1 MKLALM
7 QPYLFPYIG
16 YFQLL
21 SQVDRFVFYDDV
33 NFIKNGWIN
42 RNRLGLNGTPKYFT
56 VPLNNASSF
65 QKICDVAITSTG
77 AWRRKLGESIRHAYS
92 RAPHFAEVSTL
103 VQRVFDTD
111 TCHIGQLA
119 KSSVRQVAD
128 YLDLSTEFVD
138 SSAIYGN
145 AGLHGAER
153 VLDICQLEQASDYY
167 NVPGG
172 RALYES
178 AAFTKHGVRLHFV
191 EPLPFKYAQ
200 NGSEFLPSL
209 SIIDVL
215 MYNEPSRAR
224 GLLARCTAAE

>member
-21 SQVDRFVFYDDV
+21 SQVERFVFYDDV

-42 RNRLGLNGTPKYFT
+42 RNRLSLNGAPQYFT
-56 VPLNNASSF
+56 VPLSNASPF
-65 QKICDVAITSTG
+65 QKIRDVAITPASG
-77 AWRRKLGESIRHAYS
+77 WRRKLGESIRHAYS
-92 RAPHFAEVSTL
+92 RAPHFATVSAL

-111 TCHIGQLA
+111 TLRIGELA
-119 KSSVRQVAD
+119 KTSVRQVAD
-128 YLDLSTEFVD
+128 YLDLATEFID
-138 SSAIYGN
+138 SSAPYGN
-145 AGLHGAER
+145 ADLHGMQR
-153 VLDICQLEQASDYY
+153 VLDICRIEHATDYY

-178 AAFTKHGVRLHFV
+178 AAFAERGVRLHFV
-191 EPLPFKYAQ
+191 EPLPFKYMQ
-200 NGSEFLPSL
+200 GGPDFLPSL

-215 MYNEPSRAR
+215 MYNDPARVR
-224 GLLARCTAAE
+224 GLLARCAAAA

>member
-42 RNRLGLNGTPKYFT
+42 RNRLGLNGEPMYFT
-56 VPLNNASSF
+56 VPLNNASPF
-65 QKICDVAITSTG
+65 HKIHDVAITPAG
-77 AWRRKLGESIRHAYS
+77 GWRRKLGESIRHAYS
-92 RAPHFAEVSTL
+92 RAPHFAVVSGL

-111 TCHIGQLA
+111 TRHIGQLA

-128 YLDLSTEFVD
+128 YLELATDFVD
-138 SSAIYGN
+138 SSTTYGN

-153 VLDICQLEQASDYY
+153 VLDICLREHATDYY

-172 RALYES
+172 RALYEP
-178 AAFTKHGVRLHFV
+178 ATFAEHGIRLHFV
-191 EPLPFKYAQ
+191 DPLPFAYAQ
-200 NGSEFLPSL
+200 SGSGFLPSL

-215 MYNEPSRAR
+215 MYNEPSRVR
-224 GLLARCTAAE
+224 ELLARCATAA